1 VWNLVLSCAIA
12 TLAFFGA
19 YPAVNKDEIAS
30 IVIADLVF
38 RVVPLS
44 LANAAGAVSVRVY
57 RVT

>member
-1 VWNLVLSCAIA
+1 MA
-12 TLAFFGA
+12 TLPFFGA

-44 LANAAGAVSVRVY
+44 LANTAGAVSVRVY